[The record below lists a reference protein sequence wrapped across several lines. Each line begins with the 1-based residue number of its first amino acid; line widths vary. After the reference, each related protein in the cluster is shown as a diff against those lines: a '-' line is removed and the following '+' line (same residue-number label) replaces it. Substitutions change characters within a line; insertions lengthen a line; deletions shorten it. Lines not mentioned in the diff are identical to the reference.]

1 MEKLGPSVQVC
12 QPGWSEECF
21 SAGRSAS
28 SMQDVL
34 LMHPLISAV
43 LAEVIEGPQLIG
55 WMNAEHAARPLMVAL
70 WYRAVKQRMRSVQNI
85 AKITSA
91 MKMVAAS
98 KMRVAQV
105 NTERSRGM
113 LNPFL
118 KLLGDL
124 PGAHLRMRALIWRIS
139 CPPSFSVPVTR
150 HPMYVCSIDPQLVC
164 CVQLWRWS
172 TT

>member
-1 MEKLGPSVQVC
+1 
-12 QPGWSEECF
+12 
-21 SAGRSAS
+21 
-28 SMQDVL
+28 
-34 LMHPLISAV
+34 MHPLIPVV
-43 LAEVIEGPQLIG
+43 LAELIEGPQLIG
-55 WMNAEHAARPLMVAL
+55 WMNAEHAAGRLMVAL

-124 PGAHLRMRALIWRIS
+124 PGAHL
-139 CPPSFSVPVTR
+139 
-150 HPMYVCSIDPQLVC
+150 
-164 CVQLWRWS
+164 
-172 TT
+172 